1 MPTNVSLTG
10 LAKDLE
16 TRAETDKPIRIGL
29 VGCGEMGTD
38 VVTRVAHMKGI
49 EVAAVSDRDLDRV
62 AHAMEIAFGSDENG
76 KIVENQ
82 SDMTATIEVG
92 KMAITDDSLMI
103 AENPLIDVVID
114 ATGVPAVGA
123 EIGIHAMEHGKHLT
137 MMNVEADVC
146 IGPYLK
152 SEAERLGVG
161 YSRSGDEPSSCMDL
175 IRSCFSNRT
184 RDVCQLARGKK

>member
-10 LAKDLE
+10 LAQDLE
-16 TRAETDKPIRIGL
+16 TRAETGKPIRIGL

-38 VVTRVAHMKGI
+38 VVTRVAHMRGI
-49 EVAAVSDRDLDRV
+49 EIAAVSDRGLDRV
-62 AHAMEIAFGSDENG
+62 NQAMIIASGSDENS
-76 KIVENQ
+76 KIVDSQ
-82 SDMTATIEVG
+82 SEMTSAIEAGSV
-92 KMAITDDSLMI
+92 AITDDSMMI

-114 ATGVPAVGA
+114 ATGIPAVGA

-152 SEAERLGVG
+152 SEAERLG
-161 YSRSGDEPSSCMDL
+161 SCL
-175 IRSCFSNRT
+175 FAWC
-184 RDVCQLARGKK
+184 GG

>member
-16 TRAETDKPIRIGL
+16 TRAETGKPIRIGL

-49 EVAAVSDRDLDRV
+49 EVAAVSDRGLERV
-62 AHAMEIAFGSDENG
+62 SHAMEVAFGSDENG
-76 KIVENQ
+76 RIVENQ
-82 SDMTATIEVG
+82 SDMTAAIESG
-92 KMAITDDSLMI
+92 KMAITADSMMI

-123 EIGIHAMEHGKHLT
+123 EIGIHAMEHGKHL
-137 MMNVEADVC
+137 
-146 IGPYLK
+146 K
-152 SEAERLGVG
+152 
-161 YSRSGDEPSSCMDL
+161 
-175 IRSCFSNRT
+175 
-184 RDVCQLARGKK
+184 